1 MNLNVAPVLSG
12 SNTWEQ
18 TMRIDFRCKAP
29 LIPHPLHTAKL
40 DVISCRLLQM
50 AALAFGSRSATRCRP
65 Q

>member
-29 LIPHPLHTAKL
+29 LIPHPLHMANL
-40 DVISCRLLQM
+40 DESGCRLLQYF
-50 AALAFGSRSATRCRP
+50 ACT
-65 Q
+65 